1 MVSANAQEH
10 STESKLRL
18 GDTLSNSVAALPFEN
33 LSPDAD
39 DAFFAAGI
47 HESTLSR
54 RTKIHDLIVIAR
66 TSVMQYEQD
75 ARPIPEIAK
84 ALNVICMH

>member
-1 MVSANAQEH
+1 M
-10 STESKLRL
+10 L
-18 GDTLSNSVAALPFEN
+18 GDALSNSVAVLPFEN
-33 LSPDAD
+33 LSPDPD
-39 DAFFAAGI
+39 DTFFAAGI

-54 RTKIHDLIVIAR
+54 RTKIHDLIVIVIAR